1 MDLKLNLQLFA
12 GERQSFNDAVLSV
25 KASGDVDYK
34 ELDYLME
41 IPEIGGNPEKID
53 VTVLTDKVKKS
64 IKGIGD
70 PGDLPFVFLYD
81 ASTATSNYRVLKDIE
96 TSGEVASF
104 KLMYPDGSGHE
115 FDAEVS
121 VKIGGGGVNAAK
133 TFTASMFLQ
142 SDITDIYPAP

>member
-1 MDLKLNLQLFA
+1 MV
-12 GERQSFNDAVLSV
+12 RQSYNEAVLSV
-25 KASGDVDYK
+25 KKKGEVDYTDL
-34 ELDYLME
+34 ELLME
-41 IPEIGGNPEKID
+41 IPEIGGDPEKID

-64 IKGIGD
+64 IRGIGD

-81 ASTATSNYRVLKDIE
+81 NSTVTSNYRVLKGIQD
-96 TSGEVASF
+96 SGEVASF
-104 KLMYPDGSGHE
+104 QLTYPDGSGHE

-142 SDITDIYPAP
+142 SDITDINPAP